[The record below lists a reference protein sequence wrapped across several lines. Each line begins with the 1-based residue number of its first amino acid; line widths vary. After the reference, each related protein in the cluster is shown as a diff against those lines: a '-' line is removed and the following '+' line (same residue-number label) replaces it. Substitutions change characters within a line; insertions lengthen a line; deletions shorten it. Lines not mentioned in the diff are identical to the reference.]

1 MMTRKR
7 RRKMRR
13 RKQKRRMRQRLQ
25 KKRKKRKKKKKKKK
39 MMMMT
44 RKPYLTLGQKIEAMT
59 AYLLNLLL
67 ELGAPELYSNECV
80 SQTQRKTRN
89 QQVHHLQCM

>member
-25 KKRKKRKKKKKKKK
+25 KKRKKRKKKKM

>member
-1 MMTRKR
+1 MTRKR

-25 KKRKKRKKKKKKKK
+25 KKRKKRKKKKM